1 MPDEYD
7 DGYDSAAS
15 FEAAGADR
23 PEDMEPDE
31 HWTAWQSACLFY
43 GLDES
48 FSYSRLDREYYVN
61 LHTVDVSCGCLP
73 PKEGESWG
81 PYAPRRRDGLYL
93 ESDRDYLLNNVEL
106 AVRLLDNYGAQWHG
120 RCEEGL

>member
-31 HWTAWQSACLFY
+31 HWTAWQAACLYF

-48 FSYSRLDREYYVN
+48 FGYSRTDREHYI
-61 LHTVDVSCGCLP
+61 LQHGLRVDRGFLP
-73 PKEGESWG
+73 PKEGEGWG
-81 PYAPRRRDGLYL
+81 PYAPRRRGGYYL
-93 ESDRDYLLNNVEL
+93 ESDRDYVINNIDL

-120 RCEEGL
+120 RNEEDL

>member
-23 PEDMEPDE
+23 PEDMEPDS
-31 HWTAWQSACLFY
+31 HWTAWQSACLFF

-48 FSYSRLDREYYVN
+48 FAYSRVEREYHIHKHELFVWRGYV
-61 LHTVDVSCGCLP
+61 P

-93 ESDRDYLLNNVEL
+93 ESDRDYLLNNLEL
-106 AVRLLDNYGAQWHG
+106 AARLLDNYGMQWHG
-120 RCEEGL
+120 RCEVDL

>member
-7 DGYDSAAS
+7 DGFPSAAD
-15 FEAAGADR
+15 FERAGADR
-23 PEDMEPDE
+23 PEDMEPDP
-31 HWTAWQSACLFY
+31 HWAAWQSACLFF

-48 FSYSRLDREYYVN
+48 FDCSRMDRDYYIRKHE
-61 LHTVDVSCGCLP
+61 LFASRGCLP
-73 PKEGESWG
+73 PKEGEGWG

-93 ESDRDYLLNNVEL
+93 ESDRDYLLNNLGL
-106 AVRLLDNYGAQWHG
+106 ATKLLDNYGAQWHG

>member
-7 DGYDSAAS
+7 DGFSSAAD
-15 FEAAGADR
+15 FERAGADR
-23 PEDMEPDE
+23 PEDMEPDP
-31 HWTAWQSACLFY
+31 HWTAWQSACLFF

-48 FSYSRLDREYYVN
+48 FAFSRMDREYYIG
-61 LHTVDVSCGCLP
+61 LHDERVARGCLP
-73 PKEGESWG
+73 QKEGESWG

-93 ESDRDYLLNNVEL
+93 QSDRDYLLNNLEL

-120 RCEEGL
+120 RNEEDL